1 MSGSISM
8 TADYEINIMCIKYT
22 SYSAYTVLLRK
33 VGLLHSEVTP
43 NSLFGTHFK
52 MEDSLTAVT
61 I

>member
-33 VGLLHSEVTP
+33 VDYILR
-43 NSLFGTHFK
+43 
-52 MEDSLTAVT
+52 
-61 I
+61 